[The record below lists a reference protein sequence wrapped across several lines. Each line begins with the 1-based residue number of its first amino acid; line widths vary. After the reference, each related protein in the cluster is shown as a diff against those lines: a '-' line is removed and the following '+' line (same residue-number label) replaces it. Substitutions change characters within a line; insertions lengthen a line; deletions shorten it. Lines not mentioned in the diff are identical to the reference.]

1 MKNAFGPYGSFE
13 YLPSGIICTPV
24 PKGMTPAS
32 LVARM
37 PNADVAA
44 KVGSDKMQGK
54 RNVRVVRRNAV

>member
-1 MKNAFGPYGSFE
+1 MKDAMGPYGSFD
-13 YLPSGIICTPV
+13 YLPTGFICKV
-24 PKGMTPAS
+24 PIGRN
-32 LVARM
+32 LVSRM